1 MSHSPVPKTKCVF
14 LDRDGVL
21 NAELGDYIQKI
32 EDLIIPDG
40 VPEGLIALKQAGYL
54 LVVITNQAGIDK
66 GLYGP
71 ELVYAIHEQMQR
83 ASQGVLDDLYFCPY
97 HPDFSGKSLS
107 RKPDSLLIEK
117 AMAKY
122 DVDAAQS
129 WMIGDRAR
137 DMEAGKKMALRTIH
151 ILHEG
156 ETSTGDYA
164 AKNLLEAATIILKN
178 GR

>member
-1 MSHSPVPKTKCVF
+1 MSPVSSPKAKCVF

-32 EDLIIPDG
+32 EDLIIPEG
-40 VPEGLIALKQAGYL
+40 VPEALKALKEAGYL
-54 LVVITNQAGIDK
+54 LIVITNQAGIDK

-71 ELVYAIHEQMQR
+71 DLVYAIHEQMQN
-83 ASQGVLDDLYFCPY
+83 ASDGALDDLYFCPY

-122 DVDAAQS
+122 DVDPAQS

-137 DMEAGKKMALRTIH
+137 DMEAGKKMALKTIH
-151 ILHEG
+151 ILDEH
-156 ETSTGDYA
+156 ETSAGDFA
-164 AKNLLEAATIILKN
+164 AKNLFAAASIILN
-178 GR
+178 